1 MMQQAVD
8 FLEESEALHELV
20 RTIRPD
26 QYHQKTQ
33 FKGWTVNDV
42 ITHLHVWN
50 RAADLSLGNEAE
62 FRALLTNYENVRARI
77 GLRAFESE
85 WIQALEGKALL
96 QEWRDFYLG
105 MSDRFRTA
113 DPKRRVAWVGPDM
126 SVLSSIT
133 ARLMETWAHGQE
145 IYDLLGVVRKD
156 GDRIRNIV
164 ILGVNTFGWTFVNRG
179 LRAPSTI
186 PYVKLTAPS
195 GDIWEFNQPS
205 GSDAIEGDATEFC
218 QVVTQVR
225 NVKDTALKVTGDIAN
240 EWMALAQCFAGPP
253 EDPPAPGT
261 RFMIGG
267 HAAETVDRREGTE
280 FKR

>member
-1 MMQQAVD
+1 MMQQAAD
-8 FLEESEALHELV
+8 FLEESEALYELV

-26 QYHQKTQ
+26 QYHQQTQ

-50 RAADLSLGNEAE
+50 QAADLSLGNEAE
-62 FRALLTNYENVRARI
+62 FRALLTTYERERARV
-77 GLRAFESE
+77 GLRAFEAG
-85 WIQALEGKALL
+85 WINALEGKVLL
-96 QEWRDFYLG
+96 QEWREFYLG
-105 MSDRFRTA
+105 MSGRFRYA

-145 IYDLLGVVRKD
+145 VFDLLGAVRED

-164 ILGVNTFGWTFVNRG
+164 ILGVNTFGWTFINRG
-179 LRAPSTI
+179 ISPPSTI

-205 GSDAIEGDATEFC
+205 GSDSIEGDASEFC

-225 NVKDTALKVTGDIAN
+225 NVEDTDLKVTGEIAN

-261 RFMIGG
+261 RFMVEG
-267 HAAETVDRREGTE
+267 HAAETADSRQGTE
-280 FKR
+280 GEQ